1 MPKAPLLQVENLKFE
16 REENEILKG
25 VSFSIN
31 RNEIFCVIG
40 PNGSGKSTLASI
52 LMGIKRQDSGKIIF
66 QGKDI
71 SRKGITER
79 AKNGISLAWQEP
91 ARFEGISI
99 RDFLSINAKVSPEK
113 ALSLVRLSPE
123 KYLDREINSTLSG
136 GERKRVEL
144 ASMLTLKPKLAI
156 LDEPDSGIDFVSLDD
171 LIKVVK
177 MMKKAGT
184 SVIIIT
190 HREEVAR
197 HADRSMLICG
207 GCVAKTGKS
216 TEVSEYFRKKCGLCN
231 IGDINENEDENFGG
245 DKIGSP
251 E

>member
-1 MPKAPLLQVENLKFE
+1 MAKDTLLYAENIKFE
-16 REENEILKG
+16 REENEILRG
-25 VSFSIN
+25 VSLEIKKS
-31 RNEIFCVIG
+31 EIFCVVG

-66 QGKDI
+66 NGKDI

-79 AKNGISLAWQEP
+79 ARLGISLAWQEP
-91 ARFEGISI
+91 ARFEGLTI
-99 RDFLSINAKVSPEK
+99 RDYLSINAKMPPEK
-113 ALSLVRLSPE
+113 ALSLVRLSPD

-156 LDEPDSGIDFVSLDD
+156 LDEPDSGIDFVSLED
-171 LIKVVK
+171 LIKVIK

-190 HREEVAR
+190 HREEVAK
-197 HADRSMLICG
+197 HADRTMLMCG
-207 GCVAKTGKS
+207 GCVARTGKS
-216 TEVSEYFRKKCGLCN
+216 LEISKYFKSKCAPCSVEDITKKSN
-231 IGDINENEDENFGG
+231 PDFGG
-245 DKIGSP
+245 GSIGLP

>member
-1 MPKAPLLQVENLKFE
+1 MAKNTLFYAENIKFE

-25 VSFSIN
+25 VSLEIKKS
-31 RNEIFCVIG
+31 EIFCIVG

-66 QGKDI
+66 CRKDI
-71 SRKGITER
+71 SKKGITER
-79 AKNGISLAWQEP
+79 ARMGISLAWQEP
-91 ARFEGISI
+91 ARFEGLTV
-99 RDFLSINAKVSPEK
+99 RDYLSINAKIPPEK
-113 ALSLVRLSPE
+113 ALSLVMLPPD

-156 LDEPDSGIDFVSLDD
+156 LDEPDSGIDFVSLED
-171 LIKVVK
+171 LIKVMK

-184 SVIIIT
+184 SVILIT

-197 HADRSMLICG
+197 HADRTMLMCG
-207 GCVAKTGKS
+207 GCVAKVGKS
-216 TEVSEYFRKKCGLCN
+216 IEISNYFKRKCAPCS
-231 IGDINENEDENFGG
+231 IGDITKKLNPDFGG
-245 DKIGSP
+245 GSIGLP